1 MAKIKGIDIS
11 SHQGNINFKKV
22 AADGIKFAVIR
33 DGYRNTIDDY
43 FIKNV
48 KGCQ

>member
-1 MAKIKGIDIS
+1 MAKIQGIDIS
-11 SHQGNINFKKV
+11 YWQGNINFKEV

-33 DGYRNTIDDY
+33 EGYRATVDKN
-43 FIKNV
+43 FINYV

>member
-1 MAKIKGIDIS
+1 MAKILGIDIS
-11 SHQGNINFKKV
+11 SHKGTINFKKV

-33 DGYRNTIDDY
+33 DGYRNTIDSQ
-43 FIKNV
+43 FINNV